1 MILTKK
7 DYFRVLLPTKKE
19 ILIISSLIFVIFL
32 TFEINLIFLK
42 LTQNSIFS
50 DSSLQQNFR
59 GQIDSF
65 FAENKIT
72 NTISLIIFWSGVGL
86 VAYSIIWSVYSFF
99 NEAKSETEVAGDYV
113 NQESKHDKL
122 QRSLVQAGILA
133 GLIALGILSLNLTM
147 PIFIGLWTSGIL
159 AIPKDLI
166 IGVLQIAAGLVGMAI
181 NLYMF
186 KILID
191 WIELLD

>member
-7 DYFRVLLPTKKE
+7 DYLRVLLPTKKE

-99 NEAKSETEVAGDYV
+99 SEAKSETEVAGDYV

-133 GLIALGILSLNLTM
+133 GLVALGILSLNLTM

>member
-7 DYFRVLLPTKKE
+7 DYLRVLLPTKKE

-99 NEAKSETEVAGDYV
+99 SEAKSETKVAGDYV

-133 GLIALGILSLNLTM
+133 GLVALGILSLNLTM

-166 IGVLQIAAGLVGMAI
+166 IGVLQIAAGLVGMAL

>member
-7 DYFRVLLPTKKE
+7 DYLRVLLPTKKE

-99 NEAKSETEVAGDYV
+99 SEAKSETEVAGDYV

-133 GLIALGILSLNLTM
+133 GLVALGILSLNQFL
-147 PIFIGLWTSGIL
+147 L
-159 AIPKDLI
+159 
-166 IGVLQIAAGLVGMAI
+166 VCGLVASWQ
-181 NLYMF
+181 YQ
-186 KILID
+186 KI
-191 WIELLD
+191 

>member
-133 GLIALGILSLNLTM
+133 GLVALGILSLNLTM

-166 IGVLQIAAGLVGMAI
+166 IGVLQIAAGLVGMAVS
-181 NLYMF
+181 LYMF

>member
-7 DYFRVLLPTKKE
+7 DYLRVLLPTKKE
-19 ILIISSLIFVIFL
+19 LLIISSLIFVIFL

-99 NEAKSETEVAGDYV
+99 SEAKSETEVAGDYV

-133 GLIALGILSLNLTM
+133 GLVALGILSLNLTM

>member
-133 GLIALGILSLNLTM
+133 GLVALGILSLNLTM

-166 IGVLQIAAGLVGMAI
+166 IGVLQIAAGLVGMAV

>member
-7 DYFRVLLPTKKE
+7 DYLRVLLPTKKE

-99 NEAKSETEVAGDYV
+99 SEAKSETEVAGDYV

-166 IGVLQIAAGLVGMAI
+166 IGVLQIAAGLVGMAV

>member
-99 NEAKSETEVAGDYV
+99 SEAKSETEVAGDYV

-133 GLIALGILSLNLTM
+133 GLVALGILSLNLTM

-166 IGVLQIAAGLVGMAI
+166 IGVLQIAAGLVGMAV

>member
-1 MILTKK
+1 M
-7 DYFRVLLPTKKE
+7 
-19 ILIISSLIFVIFL
+19 
-32 TFEINLIFLK
+32 
-42 LTQNSIFS
+42 
-50 DSSLQQNFR
+50 
-59 GQIDSF
+59 
-65 FAENKIT
+65 
-72 NTISLIIFWSGVGL
+72 

-99 NEAKSETEVAGDYV
+99 SEAKSETEVAGDYV

-133 GLIALGILSLNLTM
+133 GLVALGILSLNLTM

>member
-7 DYFRVLLPTKKE
+7 DYLRVLLPTKKE

-99 NEAKSETEVAGDYV
+99 SEAKSETEVAGDYV

-133 GLIALGILSLNLTM
+133 GLVALGILSLNLTM

-166 IGVLQIAAGLVGMAI
+166 IGVLQIAAGLVGMAV

>member
-7 DYFRVLLPTKKE
+7 DYLRVLLPTKKE

-99 NEAKSETEVAGDYV
+99 SEAKSETEVAGDYV

-166 IGVLQIAAGLVGMAI
+166 IGVLQIAAGRVGMAV

>member
-7 DYFRVLLPTKKE
+7 DYLRVLLPTKKE

-99 NEAKSETEVAGDYV
+99 SEAKSETKVAGDYV

-133 GLIALGILSLNLTM
+133 GLVALGILSLNLTM

-166 IGVLQIAAGLVGMAI
+166 IGVLQIAAGLVGMAV